1 MDVKQETLDRW
12 PRVCERLRSVL
23 VETQRLLAVDRADEA
38 LELVEFAYISVL
50 VLGNEMQQAGA
61 NRATRMNVPP
71 DIPLKLLC
79 SEANWRFANALRQ
92 AYDAGRQVDNERG
105 WGEEGPATILQMLLA
120 DVEMQ
125 VYGVCAAR

>member
-23 VETQRLLAVDRADEA
+23 VETQRLLAVDRAAEA
-38 LELVEFAYISVL
+38 LELVEFAYVSVL
-50 VLGNEMQQAGA
+50 VLENEMQQAGA
-61 NRATRMNVPP
+61 NRAQRMHVPP
-71 DIPLKLLC
+71 DIPLKFLC

-105 WGEEGPATILQMLLA
+105 WGEDGPATILQMLLA
-120 DVEMQ
+120 DVELQ
-125 VYGVCAAR
+125 VYGISASR